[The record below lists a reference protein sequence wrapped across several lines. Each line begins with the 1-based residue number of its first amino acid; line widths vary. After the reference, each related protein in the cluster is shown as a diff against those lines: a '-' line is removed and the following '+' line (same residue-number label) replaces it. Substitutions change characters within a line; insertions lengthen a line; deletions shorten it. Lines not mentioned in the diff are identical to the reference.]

1 MLHQGSRIMGNAR
14 SLRPLG
20 DYVTPDLR
28 KKIVGWELTCEGYDP
43 RGTPLAVSVAVQG
56 LVWYYN
62 KAVLKE
68 AGVPKPPETWDE
80 LLRACDA
87 VRKVGKAGI
96 AIGQKEG
103 FWGGWFLNSAYFQTF
118 AEGDKERLNSGEMK
132 WTDPKIAALLERL
145 KELADRECF
154 QKGAASTPLFPD
166 AGEVF
171 MRGEAAFFLGLI
183 SDVAHWKEFGDM
195 LGAES
200 IGAMTCPV
208 FQEGPNANKF
218 PAGGAFA
225 YAVTAWSP
233 HPQEA
238 FDYIAFVASDEHATT
253 FLTDVGSF
261 PANQSFDRQL
271 ITDPT
276 AKVIDGWLTEGRTG
290 PQMTDMTPTEVEEA
304 LRREIQRVMTGQTDV
319 PGALA
324 AVQKVTEAAR

>member
-1 MLHQGSRIMGNAR
+1 
-14 SLRPLG
+14 
-20 DYVTPDLR
+20 
-28 KKIVGWELTCEGYDP
+28 
-43 RGTPLAVSVAVQG
+43 
-56 LVWYYN
+56 
-62 KAVLKE
+62 
-68 AGVPKPPETWDE
+68 
-80 LLRACDA
+80 
-87 VRKVGKAGI
+87 
-96 AIGQKEG
+96 
-103 FWGGWFLNSAYFQTF
+103 
-118 AEGDKERLNSGEMK
+118 MK